1 MMTKA
6 QNWMITALAVV
17 ALGAGVLLVSGAVSF
32 AQTDE
37 PSPTPSPTEDATD
50 PSPSPSDEDTGGE
63 EDDANDPEDDAEP
76 GGDDEEG
83 SEGDDDDRRGCG
95 GGKYLIKEAAA
106 EVLGISEDELIAGL
120 RDGQSLA
127 QIAEAQGMSV
137 DDFRAALLERVTAE
151 LQARLDAGEITQEQF
166 DEKVSELDANIDEI
180 INAEGGLRF
189 HDRGG
194 ESGEE
199 EGETGGVR
207 FRRLPVP
214 SFDA

>member
-1 MMTKA
+1 MTTA

-37 PSPTPSPTEDATD
+37 PTPTPSATEDAGDGATPT
-50 PSPSPSDEDTGGE
+50 PS
-63 EDDANDPEDDAEP
+63 DDAE
-76 GGDDEEG
+76 DDDSSGEDASPEEDANEDE
-83 SEGDDDDRRGCG
+83 SEGRGCG

-106 EVLGISEDELIAGL
+106 EVLGISEDELVTAL

-137 DDFRAALLERVTAE
+137 DDFRAALLENVTAD
-151 LQARLDAGEITQEQF
+151 LQARLDAGDITQEQF
-166 DEKVSELDANIDEI
+166 DEKVSELNANIDEI
-180 INAEGGLRF
+180 INTEGGVRF
-189 HDRGG
+189 HGRGG

-199 EGETGGVR
+199 EARQAV
-207 FRRLPVP
+207 
-214 SFDA
+214 